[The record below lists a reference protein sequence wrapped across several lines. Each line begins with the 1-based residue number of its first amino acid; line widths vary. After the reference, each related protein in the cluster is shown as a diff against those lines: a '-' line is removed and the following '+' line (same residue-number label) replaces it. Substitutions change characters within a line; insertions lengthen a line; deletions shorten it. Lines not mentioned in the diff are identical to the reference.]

1 MLLRKGRTV
10 SVYVRLCD
18 LAACIPAG
26 HCLGRIGCFLG
37 GCCFGKPTDRPFGV
51 VFPPG
56 SLPYELYGE
65 EVAVHPTQLYEAAFL
80 FVLFF
85 ILFFVG
91 KNFELPLYLS
101 LYGIGRFIIEFFRN
115 DDRGALFGSLL
126 SPAQIVSCFLIV
138 AGIAL
143 MVWRILLEKDR
154 SKSISSF

>member
-1 MLLRKGRTV
+1 MLPSFTLFGLTLYPYSLCMIGGAALCFVLLFVRTLRRYPDALDENLFALSAFV
-10 SVYVRLCD
+10 
-18 LAACIPAG
+18 AAAA
-26 HCLGRIGCFLG
+26 
-37 GCCFGKPTDRPFGV
+37 
-51 VFPPG
+51 
-56 SLPYELYGE
+56 
-65 EVAVHPTQLYEAAFL
+65 VALYEAAFL